1 MDVKNRLEQG
11 IASARSGHRD
21 EARTDLLKVVEED
34 PKNLTAWLWL
44 SDLVDDPQDRI
55 IALENALTI
64 NPQQSQVR
72 NRLEQIKKEVADQT
86 RQDTTMSSAVSTQA
100 DGNPQTS
107 GYETPAQPPVGLAD
121 QFMLDLRRLG
131 PAPVVEP
138 TKDQASIPIEPAD
151 PEEKP
156 DDPSETF
163 ISSQPPASSSA
174 PRFDPAL
181 ARLGEFSPRFSDEQ
195 RSQQAKRIEVWLVQA
210 RETLLAGNRQQ
221 GIDFLHQVVWNEP
234 DHEEGWLLLS
244 QSSFDMEE
252 KVEALTKAV
261 NINPQN
267 LEAKKQ
273 LDQWAPLLKSS
284 IDLGKWYQKQGD
296 LDRALL
302 AYTRALMEA
311 HSVNAK
317 TEADRSILEM
327 KKRLY
332 EPQVKVLSPTWTI
345 FRFSV
350 WPVLLYLLLIFIL
363 GGLNLLTL
371 EPVLVLGILFVIP
384 GSIFLAISTTRP
396 THPAWVPLFRAIG
409 EKHED
414 QVHFLVGGVAIVLL
428 IIPYTILILN
438 AVAQLEFFR
447 LTNP

>member
-1 MDVKNRLEQG
+1 M
-11 IASARSGHRD
+11 
-21 EARTDLLKVVEED
+21 
-34 PKNLTAWLWL
+34 
-44 SDLVDDPQDRI
+44 
-55 IALENALTI
+55 
-64 NPQQSQVR
+64 
-72 NRLEQIKKEVADQT
+72 
-86 RQDTTMSSAVSTQA
+86 
-100 DGNPQTS
+100 
-107 GYETPAQPPVGLAD
+107 
-121 QFMLDLRRLG
+121 
-131 PAPVVEP
+131 
-138 TKDQASIPIEPAD
+138 
-151 PEEKP
+151 
-156 DDPSETF
+156 
-163 ISSQPPASSSA
+163 
-174 PRFDPAL
+174 
-181 ARLGEFSPRFSDEQ
+181 
-195 RSQQAKRIEVWLVQA
+195 
-210 RETLLAGNRQQ
+210 
-221 GIDFLHQVVWNEP
+221 
-234 DHEEGWLLLS
+234 
-244 QSSFDMEE
+244 
-252 KVEALTKAV
+252 
-261 NINPQN
+261 
-267 LEAKKQ
+267 
-273 LDQWAPLLKSS
+273 
-284 IDLGKWYQKQGD
+284 GKWYQKQGD

-302 AYTRALMEA
+302 AYTRASMEA
-311 HSVNAK
+311 HSVNGK

-409 EKHED
+409 EKHVD